1 MKLKDKVV
9 IVTAST
15 RGIGLAVTEACARE
29 GAVVYM
35 AARNLE
41 RAEKE
46 AARLNNEGCR
56 VRCVYNDASVPESY
70 TSMAETAAKN
80 EGRIDV
86 LVNNFGTSDP
96 KCDLDLANTD
106 AEVFI
111 DTVTLNLRSVFMAS
125 KAVLCI

>member
-41 RAEKE
+41 RSGK
-46 AARLNNEGCR
+46 RSR
-56 VRCVYNDASVPESY
+56 SPE
-70 TSMAETAAKN
+70 
-80 EGRIDV
+80 
-86 LVNNFGTSDP
+86 
-96 KCDLDLANTD
+96 
-106 AEVFI
+106 
-111 DTVTLNLRSVFMAS
+111 
-125 KAVLCI
+125 